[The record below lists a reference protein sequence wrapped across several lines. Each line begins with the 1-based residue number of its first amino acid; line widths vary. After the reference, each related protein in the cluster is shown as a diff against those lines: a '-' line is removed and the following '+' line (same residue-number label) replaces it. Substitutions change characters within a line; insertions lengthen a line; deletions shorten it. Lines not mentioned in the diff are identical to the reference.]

1 MKRLT
6 KEIFINR
13 SSKIHKLKYDYSNVE
28 YKNNSTKVCI
38 ICPIHGD
45 FYQTPQNHMN
55 GKGCP
60 KCKSIATGER
70 CRYSTEQFIL
80 SAKKVHRDRYDYSK
94 VKYKDAKTK
103 VCIICPIHGEF
114 WQVPNYHI
122 DGCGCPECGKEQH
135 HTHSMSGSKIYK
147 VHSGMTQRCNNPHN
161 SAYKYYGARG
171 ISVCKEWLRFE
182 SFYEWAINNGYKDG
196 LTIERINVNGNYEPS
211 NCKWIPQREQFYNM
225 RKTKFVNLYG
235 KRISLSEIKYKLN
248 IKSGILEYYFI
259 RYGNDRVVSYLE
271 NKYYKELV
279 TIGFSYPYANE
290 LIICE

>member
-114 WQVPNYHI
+114 W
-122 DGCGCPECGKEQH
+122 
-135 HTHSMSGSKIYK
+135 
-147 VHSGMTQRCNNPHN
+147 
-161 SAYKYYGARG
+161 
-171 ISVCKEWLRFE
+171 
-182 SFYEWAINNGYKDG
+182 
-196 LTIERINVNGNYEPS
+196 
-211 NCKWIPQREQFYNM
+211 
-225 RKTKFVNLYG
+225 
-235 KRISLSEIKYKLN
+235 
-248 IKSGILEYYFI
+248 
-259 RYGNDRVVSYLE
+259 
-271 NKYYKELV
+271 
-279 TIGFSYPYANE
+279 
-290 LIICE
+290 

>member
-1 MKRLT
+1 
-6 KEIFINR
+6 
-13 SSKIHKLKYDYSNVE
+13 
-28 YKNNSTKVCI
+28 
-38 ICPIHGD
+38 
-45 FYQTPQNHMN
+45 
-55 GKGCP
+55 
-60 KCKSIATGER
+60 
-70 CRYSTEQFIL
+70 
-80 SAKKVHRDRYDYSK
+80 
-94 VKYKDAKTK
+94 
-103 VCIICPIHGEF
+103 
-114 WQVPNYHI
+114 
-122 DGCGCPECGKEQH
+122 
-135 HTHSMSGSKIYK
+135 
-147 VHSGMTQRCNNPHN
+147 MTQRCNNPHN

-225 RKTKFVNLYG
+225 RKTKFINLYG